1 MNPLRHPRA
10 PRRPNTRRRHTCR
23 NVTGLRLSYLRTP
36 RLCSQR
42 LHSPRLGSLA
52 LLLFALVA
60 VSQLAPAQT
69 PQPTPPADEEVIN
82 VRTDLIL
89 VRLYVTDARGRRVS
103 GLARDDFRVFDNG
116 RPVALDYF
124 APGTSRSAF
133 VFALDASGSVRE
145 NIARQREAATALLS
159 RFGAGARA
167 AVLVFSDRPA
177 LALPFTTDA
186 ARVRAAFQID
196 AQPERRTAIFDA
208 ALAAVRG
215 FDTTQQDA
223 AERRIVVLLS
233 DGLDNVSST
242 RPSTVIDEAR
252 ARGVSIYVVHFPL
265 YAPSGEHLAVRPPAH
280 GFRDLAERTGGA
292 YFLLADPSRGL
303 DPHFSYDLNPVFT
316 AIADDL
322 HSQYEL
328 GFYPDDNARHEPA
341 HKLEITMTDERNR
354 RLRVRALRDTY
365 TLKP

>member
-10 PRRPNTRRRHTCR
+10 PTHLQLRRP
-23 NVTGLRLSYLRTP
+23 
-36 RLCSQR
+36 
-42 LHSPRLGSLA
+42 SLA
-52 LLLFALVA
+52 LFLFAI
-60 VSQLAPAQT
+60 LAIATLAQAQT
-69 PQPTPPADEEVIN
+69 PQPTPPDDEEVIN

-89 VRLYVTDARGRRVS
+89 VRLFVTDSRGRRVS
-103 GLARDDFRVFDNG
+103 GLTQNDFQVRDNG
-116 RPVALDYF
+116 RPVALSYF

-159 RFGAGARA
+159 RFGEGARA
-167 AVLVFSDRPA
+167 AVLVFSDRPS

-186 ARVRAAFQID
+186 ERVRAAFRID

-208 ALAAVRG
+208 ALAAVRS
-215 FDTTQQDA
+215 FDSAQRDA
-223 AERRIVVLLS
+223 AERRIVLLLS
-233 DGLDNVSST
+233 DGLDNASGT
-242 RPSTVIDEAR
+242 RPATVIEEAR

-265 YAPSGEHLAVRPPAH
+265 YAPSGEHLAVRPPAR
-280 GFRDLAERTGGA
+280 GFRDMAERTGGA

-303 DPHFSYDLNPVFT
+303 DPNFSYDLNPVFN

-328 GFYPDDNARHEPA
+328 GFYPDEAARRQPE
-341 HKLEITMTDERNR
+341 HKLEITLASERNR
-354 RLRVRALRDTY
+354 RLRVHALRDTY